1 MLLRFLFVIFP
12 KAHALQIECHTN
24 TDFSCFKLLHWQ
36 CMENIT
42 IHSVDD
48 AKKVIKEKNNL
59 TYDVIVHYNDKTEE
73 INRSIGNLSSLT
85 GALAIHEV

>member
-1 MLLRFLFVIFP
+1 MHFRLNVTLTQTF
-12 KAHALQIECHTN
+12 HAS
-24 TDFSCFKLLHWQ
+24 SCCTGSAWSL
-36 CMENIT
+36 ENIA
-42 IHSVDD
+42 IHSADY
-48 AKKVIKEKNNL
+48 AKKVIKEKTNL